1 MKSKIKVSNNAYL
14 EGMTKPKNIQDLFK
28 PKYLYLIEL
37 AIFVIFVAIYG
48 VSELF

>member
-1 MKSKIKVSNNAYL
+1 
-14 EGMTKPKNIQDLFK
+14 MTKLKNIKDLFR

-37 AIFVIFVAIYG
+37 AVFVIFVAIYG